1 MYKAAILGATGVVG
15 QEFILALQDHPW
27 FSVTRLAASERSAGK
42 LYKEALQDKNGST
55 RWYCSGAPNKNI
67 QNMLVEDASK
77 MDMAN
82 IDVVFTAVES
92 EEARHL
98 EPRFAAHK
106 PVITTASAFRYE
118 EDVPIMIPGI
128 NSAHS
133 GLIKK
138 QRDRGWKGFIVPGP
152 NCTTVG
158 LAVSLKP
165 IQQSFGLNQVIMTSM
180 QAVSGA
186 GRDGGVLALDIT
198 DNVIPYI
205 PSEEEK
211 VQRET
216 KKILGTLAD
225 GHIAPLD
232 LALSCTCTRVN
243 VRDAHL
249 ETVFV
254 STKKPCTPE
263 EVKQAMIEYGKRIS
277 DNGWPS
283 APKELIV
290 VLDDPFR
297 PQPRVDRDTYDGMAV
312 VVGRIERATALE
324 NGIKYVVLSHNLK
337 LGAAKGAVLIGEQLA
352 KEGYIKEAS

>member
-27 FSVTRLAASERSAGK
+27 FTITRLGASERSAGK
-42 LYKEALQDKNGST
+42 SYREALQDANGST
-55 RWYCSGAPNKNI
+55 RWYCSGAPKPDI
-67 QNMLVEDASK
+67 QNMVVEDASK

-92 EEARHL
+92 EEAKHL

-133 GLIKK
+133 ALIKK
-138 QRDRGWKGFIVPGP
+138 QRDRGWNGFIVPGP

-158 LAVSLKP
+158 LAASLKP
-165 IQQSFGLNQVIMTSM
+165 IQQSFGLNQVIMTSL

-205 PSEEEK
+205 PWEEEK

-216 KKILGTLAD
+216 KKILGTLNN
-225 GHIAPLD
+225 GHIEPLEF
-232 LALSCTCTRVN
+232 AISCTCTRVN

-254 STKKPCTPE
+254 STKKPCTPAD
-263 EVKQAMIEYGKRIS
+263 VKKAMVDYGRRIS

-312 VVGRIERATALE
+312 VVGRIEQAAALE

-352 KEGYIKEAS
+352 KEGYIKEG